1 MRILLVFL
9 VYLLSSL
16 SCFSQYLSPR
26 EGFVNVEGGR
36 ISYKIIGSGKK
47 TPLLIIHGGPGGR
60 GDCSFIAPFTA
71 ISNDRPIILYDQLG
85 SGRSDKSTDST
96 LWQLPRFVN
105 EIDSLRA
112 ALGLKKLH
120 IMGHSWGGTVLIEYL
135 ITKKP
140 KGILSAIFASPLI
153 STPIWMHDANFLL
166 SQLPKNLQDTI
177 KKYETLKEYNAPSY
191 TAASDSFYAKH
202 MSVKQRPVLPILE
215 CADLKGNR
223 EIYNYMWGSSEFN
236 ATGTLKSFD
245 RSPSLRQLKL
255 PVLFIAGEFDEAR
268 PETMYRFSKLVRKSK
283 VVILDK
289 AGHAIQIDQP
299 EKFPKSVATFINSVQ

>member
-105 EIDSLRA
+105 EI
-112 ALGLKKLH
+112 H
-120 IMGHSWGGTVLIEYL
+120 CC
-135 ITKKP
+135 
-140 KGILSAIFASPLI
+140 
-153 STPIWMHDANFLL
+153 PI
-166 SQLPKNLQDTI
+166 
-177 KKYETLKEYNAPSY
+177 
-191 TAASDSFYAKH
+191 
-202 MSVKQRPVLPILE
+202 
-215 CADLKGNR
+215 
-223 EIYNYMWGSSEFN
+223 
-236 ATGTLKSFD
+236 
-245 RSPSLRQLKL
+245 
-255 PVLFIAGEFDEAR
+255 
-268 PETMYRFSKLVRKSK
+268 
-283 VVILDK
+283 
-289 AGHAIQIDQP
+289 
-299 EKFPKSVATFINSVQ
+299 